1 MGFYL
6 MDFTIQQST
15 KFSVFIMYFVFQKNP
30 KLLGKL
36 FSLFRKTYLRET
48 LRPLRN
54 AIFSFLSI
62 PAWHRL
68 KGSKAIKLDLGS
80 GAKRGSN
87 GWTTVD
93 ITGADIS
100 HDLRKKIP
108 LPNNSVSEIYSSHL
122 LEHIPFHQQRKFL
135 QECRRILKPG
145 GKLSISVPNARLYIQ
160 SYIEGREF
168 LSSKSGFNPGKT
180 KTGSLIDQ
188 INYIAYM
195 GGHHKF
201 MFDEQNLVKILRM
214 NQFANVSLRSFDPLL
229 DPSDRRHESL
239 YAQAVK

>member
-68 KGSKAIKLDLGS
+68 KRSKAIKLDLGS

-100 HDLRKKIP
+100 HDLRKKSRYRIILYPKFIP
-108 LPNNSVSEIYSSHL
+108 LTFWNTF
-122 LEHIPFHQQRKFL
+122 PFINKENF
-135 QECRRILKPG
+135 CK
-145 GKLSISVPNARLYIQ
+145 NAGEY
-160 SYIEGREF
+160 
-168 LSSKSGFNPGKT
+168 
-180 KTGSLIDQ
+180 
-188 INYIAYM
+188 
-195 GGHHKF
+195 
-201 MFDEQNLVKILRM
+201 
-214 NQFANVSLRSFDPLL
+214 
-229 DPSDRRHESL
+229 
-239 YAQAVK
+239 